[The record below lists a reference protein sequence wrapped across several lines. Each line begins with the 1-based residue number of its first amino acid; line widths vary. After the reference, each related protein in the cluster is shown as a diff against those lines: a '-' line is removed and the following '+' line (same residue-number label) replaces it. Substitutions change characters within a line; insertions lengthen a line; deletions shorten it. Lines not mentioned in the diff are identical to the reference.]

1 MDDKF
6 IHTPWS
12 GTVRSAA
19 NRSETTQ
26 EADAA
31 TQHERRRK
39 QRFLALRGDLR
50 GADAALREKPAGSV
64 DSTPRA
70 NPYSTVCYAFDASV

>member
-6 IHTPWS
+6 IHTHRS

-39 QRFLALRGDLR
+39 RGFFALCGHRR
-50 GADAALREKPAGSV
+50 GANAALREKPGGV
-64 DSTPRA
+64 G
-70 NPYSTVCYAFDASV
+70 